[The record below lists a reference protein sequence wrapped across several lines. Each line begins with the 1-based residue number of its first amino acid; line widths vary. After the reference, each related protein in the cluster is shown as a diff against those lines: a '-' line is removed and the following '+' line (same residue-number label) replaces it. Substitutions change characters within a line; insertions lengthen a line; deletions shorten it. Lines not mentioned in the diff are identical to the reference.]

1 VKIVSVKA
9 GLPAPELKVSE
20 WVQGGPITLKDY
32 QGKVIVVE
40 VFQVNCP
47 GCFIYGIPEAID
59 TFQKYKNN
67 DVVVLG
73 LATAFED
80 FDKNTLENLKL
91 LLKEN
96 KVIGETLTTLT
107 YQNKLLNEGKLSY
120 SIPFPVGM
128 DMLVKE
134 KLPIEEKRIMEFVNA
149 NVPDFDLY
157 HQKDKEQIISR
168 VKSYLET
175 KPYSPL
181 TFEEYSLRGTPST
194 MFIDK
199 KGILRETTFGSTGLM
214 ATTVEKLLSE

>member
-1 VKIVSVKA
+1 MKFVTVKA
-9 GLPAPELKVSE
+9 GLPAPDLKVSE
-20 WVQGGPITLKDY
+20 WVQGGPISLKDY
-32 QGKVIVVE
+32 QGKVVVIE

-107 YQNKLLNEGKLSY
+107 YQSKLLNEGKLSY

-134 KLPIEEKRIMEFVNA
+134 ILPIEEKRIMEFVNA

-157 HQKDKEQIISR
+157 HKKDKEQIISR

-181 TFEEYSLRGTPST
+181 TFEEYSLRGTPSS

>member
-1 VKIVSVKA
+1 VKFVTVKA

-20 WVQGGPITLKDY
+20 WVQGGPISLKDY

-47 GCFIYGIPEAID
+47 GCFIYGLPEAID
-59 TFQKYKNN
+59 TFQKYNNN

-107 YQNKLLNEGKLSY
+107 FQSKLLNEGKLSY

-181 TFEEYSLRGTPST
+181 TFEEYSLRGTPSS

>member
-1 VKIVSVKA
+1 MTVTP

-20 WVQGGPITLKDY
+20 WVQGGPISLKDY

-59 TFQKYKNN
+59 TFQKYQNN

-107 YQNKLLNEGKLSY
+107 YQSKLLNEGKLSY

-128 DMLVKE
+128 DMLLKE

-181 TFEEYSLRGTPST
+181 TFEEYSLRGTPSS

>member
-1 VKIVSVKA
+1 VNFVTVKTGS
-9 GLPAPELKVSE
+9 PAPDLQVSE
-20 WVQGGPITLKDY
+20 WLQGGPINLKDY
-32 QGKVIVVE
+32 QGKVVVVE

-59 TFQKYKNN
+59 NYNKYKN
-67 DVVVLG
+67 DGVIILG

-80 FDKNTLENLKL
+80 FDKNTVENLRL
-91 LLKEN
+91 LLNEK

-107 YQNKLLNEGKLSY
+107 YQSKLLDEGMLTY

-128 DMLVKE
+128 DKLLKE
-134 KLPIEEKRIMEFVNA
+134 KLPINEKKIMEVVNA

-168 VKSYLET
+168 VKSYLER

-194 MFIDK
+194 IFIDK

-214 ATTVEKLLSE
+214 SATIEKLLSE

>member
-1 VKIVSVKA
+1 MTVKA
-9 GLPAPELKVSE
+9 GLPAPDLKVSE
-20 WVQGGPITLKDY
+20 WVQGGPINLKDY
-32 QGKVIVVE
+32 RGKVVVVE

-59 TFQKYKNN
+59 TFQRYKNN

-80 FDKNTLENLKL
+80 FEKNTLENLKL

-107 YQNKLLNEGKLSY
+107 YQSKLLNEGKLSY

-181 TFEEYSLRGTPST
+181 TFEEYSLRGTPSS

>member
-1 VKIVSVKA
+1 MKVKA
-9 GLPAPELKVSE
+9 GSPAPELKVSE
-20 WVQGGPITLKDY
+20 WVQGGSISLKDY

-59 TFQKYKNN
+59 TYQKYKSKG
-67 DVVVLG
+67 VVVLG

-80 FDKNTLENLKL
+80 FDKNTLENLKM

-107 YQNKLLNEGKLSY
+107 YQSKLLNKGKLSY
-120 SIPFPVGM
+120 NIPFPVGM

-134 KLPIEEKRIMEFVNA
+134 KLPIEDKRVMEFVNE
-149 NVPDFDLY
+149 NVLDFDLY

-175 KPYSPL
+175 KPFSPL
-181 TFEEYSLRGTPST
+181 TFEEYSLKGTPST
-194 MFIDK
+194 IFINK
-199 KGILRETTFGSTGLM
+199 NGILRETTFGSTGLM

>member
-1 VKIVSVKA
+1 MNFVTDKTGSA
-9 GLPAPELKVSE
+9 APDLQVSE
-20 WVQGGPITLKDY
+20 WVQGGPINLKDY
-32 QGKVIVVE
+32 QGKVVVVE

-59 TFQKYKNN
+59 NYNKYKN
-67 DVVVLG
+67 DGVIILG

-80 FDKNTLENLKL
+80 FDKNTIENLRL
-91 LLKEN
+91 LLNEK

-107 YQNKLLNEGKLSY
+107 YQSKLLDEGKLTY

-128 DMLVKE
+128 DKLLTE
-134 KLPIEEKRIMEFVNA
+134 KLPIDEKKIMEVVNA
-149 NVPDFDLY
+149 NIPDFDLY

-194 MFIDK
+194 IFIDK

-214 ATTVEKLLSE
+214 SANIEKLLSE

>member
-1 VKIVSVKA
+1 VNFVTVKA
-9 GLPAPELKVSE
+9 GSSAPDLQVSE
-20 WVQGGPITLKDY
+20 WVQGGPINLKDY
-32 QGKVIVVE
+32 QGKVVVVE

-59 TFQKYKNN
+59 NYNKYKN
-67 DVVVLG
+67 DGVVILG

-80 FDKNTLENLKL
+80 FDKNTIENLRL
-91 LLKEN
+91 LLNEK

-107 YQNKLLNEGKLSY
+107 YQSKLLDKGMLTY

-128 DMLVKE
+128 DKLLKE
-134 KLPIEEKRIMEFVNA
+134 ELPIDEKKIMEVVNA

-194 MFIDK
+194 IFIDK

-214 ATTVEKLLSE
+214 SATIEKLLSE

>member
-1 VKIVSVKA
+1 MV
-9 GLPAPELKVSE
+9 
-20 WVQGGPITLKDY
+20 
-32 QGKVIVVE
+32 VVE

-107 YQNKLLNEGKLSY
+107 YQSKL
-120 SIPFPVGM
+120 
-128 DMLVKE
+128 
-134 KLPIEEKRIMEFVNA
+134 
-149 NVPDFDLY
+149 
-157 HQKDKEQIISR
+157 Q
-168 VKSYLET
+168 
-175 KPYSPL
+175 
-181 TFEEYSLRGTPST
+181 
-194 MFIDK
+194 
-199 KGILRETTFGSTGLM
+199 
-214 ATTVEKLLSE
+214 

>member
-1 VKIVSVKA
+1 MNFVTVKIGS
-9 GLPAPELKVSE
+9 PAPDLQVNE
-20 WVQGGPITLKDY
+20 WVQGGPINLKDY
-32 QGKVIVVE
+32 QGKVVVVE

-59 TFQKYKNN
+59 NYNKYKN
-67 DVVVLG
+67 DGVIILG

-80 FDKNTLENLKL
+80 FDKNTIENLRL
-91 LLKEN
+91 LLNEK

-107 YQNKLLNEGKLSY
+107 YQSKLLDEGMLTY

-128 DMLVKE
+128 DKLLKE
-134 KLPIEEKRIMEFVNA
+134 KLPIDEKKIMEVVNA

-194 MFIDK
+194 IFIDK

-214 ATTVEKLLSE
+214 SATIEKLLSE

>member
-1 VKIVSVKA
+1 MTVKTGS
-9 GLPAPELKVSE
+9 PAPELQVSE
-20 WVQGGPITLKDY
+20 WVQGGPINLKDY
-32 QGKVIVVE
+32 QGKVVVVE

-47 GCFIYGIPEAID
+47 GCFVYGIPEAID
-59 TFQKYKNN
+59 NYNKYKNN
-67 DVVVLG
+67 GVEVVG

-80 FDKNTLENLKL
+80 FDKNTIENLKL
-91 LLKEN
+91 LLNEK

-107 YQNKLLNEGKLSY
+107 YQSKLLDEGMLTY
-120 SIPFPVGM
+120 NIPFPVGM
-128 DMLVKE
+128 DKLEKE
-134 KLPIEEKRIMEFVNA
+134 KLPINEKRIMEVVNA

-194 MFIDK
+194 IFIDK

-214 ATTVEKLLSE
+214 GATIEKLLSE

>member
-1 VKIVSVKA
+1 MTVKA
-9 GLPAPELKVSE
+9 GSPAPELKVSE
-20 WVQGGPITLKDY
+20 WVQGGPISLKDY

-59 TFQKYKNN
+59 TYQKYKNN

-91 LLKEN
+91 LLQES
-96 KVIGETLTTLT
+96 KVIGETLTTLS

-120 SIPFPVGM
+120 NIPFPVGM
-128 DMLVKE
+128 DMLLKE
-134 KLPIEEKRIMEFVNA
+134 RVPIEGKRIMEFVNA
-149 NVPDFDLY
+149 NVLDFELY
-157 HQKDKEQIISR
+157 HQKDKDQIISR

-175 KPYSPL
+175 KPYSPV
-181 TFEEYSLRGTPST
+181 TFEEYSLKGTPST
-194 MFIDK
+194 IFIDK
-199 KGILRETTFGSTGLM
+199 KGIFRESAFGSTGLM

>member
-1 VKIVSVKA
+1 MTVKA
-9 GLPAPELKVSE
+9 GSPAPELKVSQ
-20 WVQGGPITLKDY
+20 WVQGGPISLKDY

-59 TFQKYKNN
+59 TYQKYKNN
-67 DVVVLG
+67 GVVVLG

-91 LLKEN
+91 LLQKS
-96 KVIGETLTTLT
+96 KVIGETLTTLS

-120 SIPFPVGM
+120 NIPFPVGM
-128 DMLVKE
+128 DMLLKE
-134 KLPIEEKRIMEFVNA
+134 RLPIEGKRIMEFVNA
-149 NVPDFDLY
+149 NVLDFDLY
-157 HQKDKEQIISR
+157 HQKDKDQIISR

-175 KPYSPL
+175 KPYSPV
-181 TFEEYSLRGTPST
+181 TFEEYSLKGTPST
-194 MFIDK
+194 IFIDK
-199 KGILRETTFGSTGLM
+199 KGILRETAFGSTGLM

>member
-1 VKIVSVKA
+1 MKFVTVKA
-9 GLPAPELKVSE
+9 GLPAPDLKVSE
-20 WVQGGPITLKDY
+20 WVQGGPINLKDY
-32 QGKVIVVE
+32 QGKVVVVE

-80 FDKNTLENLKL
+80 FEKNTLENLKL

-107 YQNKLLNEGKLSY
+107 YQSKLLNEGKLSY

-181 TFEEYSLRGTPST
+181 TFEEYSLRGTPSS

>member
-1 VKIVSVKA
+1 MKFVTVKA
-9 GLPAPELKVSE
+9 GSPAPDLKVSE
-20 WVQGGPITLKDY
+20 WVQGGPISLKDY

-47 GCFIYGIPEAID
+47 GCFIYGLPEAID

-67 DVVVLG
+67 EVVVLG

-107 YQNKLLNEGKLSY
+107 YQSKLLNEGKLLY

-181 TFEEYSLRGTPST
+181 TFEEYSLRGTPSS

-214 ATTVEKLLSE
+214 ATNVEKLLSE

>member
-1 VKIVSVKA
+1 MKFVTVKA
-9 GLPAPELKVSE
+9 GLPAPDLKVSE
-20 WVQGGPITLKDY
+20 WVQGGPINLKDY
-32 QGKVIVVE
+32 RGKVVVVE

-80 FDKNTLENLKL
+80 FEKNTLENLKL
-91 LLKEN
+91 LLKEK

-107 YQNKLLNEGKLSY
+107 YQSKLLNEGKLSY

-181 TFEEYSLRGTPST
+181 TFEEYCLRGTPSS

>member
-1 VKIVSVKA
+1 VTVKIGS
-9 GLPAPELKVSE
+9 LAPDLQVNE
-20 WVQGGPITLKDY
+20 WVQGGPINLKDY
-32 QGKVIVVE
+32 QGEVVVVE

-59 TFQKYKNN
+59 NYNKYKN
-67 DVVVLG
+67 DGVIILG

-80 FDKNTLENLKL
+80 FDKNTVENLRL
-91 LLKEN
+91 LLNEK

-107 YQNKLLNEGKLSY
+107 YQSKLLDKGMLTY

-128 DMLVKE
+128 DKLLKE
-134 KLPIEEKRIMEFVNA
+134 KLPIDEKKIMEVVNA
-149 NVPDFDLY
+149 NIPDFDLY

-194 MFIDK
+194 IFIDK
-199 KGILRETTFGSTGLM
+199 KGILRESTFGSTGLM
-214 ATTVEKLLSE
+214 SATIEKLLSE

>member
-1 VKIVSVKA
+1 MNFVTVKA
-9 GLPAPELKVSE
+9 GSPAPELKVSE
-20 WVQGGPITLKDY
+20 WIQGGPSSLKDY
-32 QGKVIVVE
+32 QGNVVVVE

-59 TFQKYKNN
+59 TYQKYKNN
-67 DVVVLG
+67 GVVVLG

-80 FDKNTLENLKL
+80 FDKNTVENLRL

-107 YQNKLLNEGKLSY
+107 YQSKLLNEGRLSY
-120 SIPFPVGM
+120 YIPFPVGM

-134 KLPIEEKRIMEFVNA
+134 KLPIEDKSIMEFVNA
-149 NVPDFDLY
+149 NVPDFELY

-175 KPYSPL
+175 KPCSPL
-181 TFEEYSLRGTPST
+181 TFEEYSLKGTPST
-194 MFIDK
+194 IFIDK
-199 KGILRETTFGSTGLM
+199 KGSLRETTFGSTGLM
-214 ATTVEKLLSE
+214 GSTVEKLLSE

>member
-1 VKIVSVKA
+1 MKFVTVKA
-9 GLPAPELKVSE
+9 GSPAPDLKVSE
-20 WVQGGPITLKDY
+20 WVQGGPISLKDY

-47 GCFIYGIPEAID
+47 GCFIYGLPEAID

-80 FDKNTLENLKL
+80 FEKNTLENLKL

-107 YQNKLLNEGKLSY
+107 YQSKLLNEGKLSY

-181 TFEEYSLRGTPST
+181 TFEEYSLRGTPSS

-214 ATTVEKLLSE
+214 ATNVEKLLSE

>member
-1 VKIVSVKA
+1 MTVKA
-9 GLPAPELKVSE
+9 GSPAPELKVSE
-20 WVQGGPITLKDY
+20 WVQGGPISLKDY
-32 QGKVIVVE
+32 QGKVVVVE

-59 TFQKYKNN
+59 TYQKYKNN

-91 LLKEN
+91 LLQES
-96 KVIGETLTTLT
+96 KVIGETLTTLS

-120 SIPFPVGM
+120 NIPFPVGM
-128 DMLVKE
+128 DMLLKE
-134 KLPIEEKRIMEFVNA
+134 RVPIEGKRIMEFVNA
-149 NVPDFDLY
+149 NVLDFELY
-157 HQKDKEQIISR
+157 HQKDKDQIISR

-175 KPYSPL
+175 KPYSPV
-181 TFEEYSLRGTPST
+181 TFEEYSLKGTPST
-194 MFIDK
+194 IFIDK
-199 KGILRETTFGSTGLM
+199 KGIFRESAFGSTGLM

>member
-1 VKIVSVKA
+1 VTVKA
-9 GLPAPELKVSE
+9 GSAAPELKVSE
-20 WVQGGPITLKDY
+20 WVQGGPISLKDY
-32 QGKVIVVE
+32 QGKVVVVE

-59 TFQKYKNN
+59 TYQKYKNN

-91 LLKEN
+91 LLQES
-96 KVIGETLTTLT
+96 KVIGETLTTLS

-120 SIPFPVGM
+120 NIPFPVGM
-128 DMLVKE
+128 DMLLKE
-134 KLPIEEKRIMEFVNA
+134 RVPIEGKRIMEFVNA
-149 NVPDFDLY
+149 NVLDFELY
-157 HQKDKEQIISR
+157 HQKDKDQIISR

-175 KPYSPL
+175 KPYSPV
-181 TFEEYSLRGTPST
+181 TFEEYSLKGTPST
-194 MFIDK
+194 IFIDK
-199 KGILRETTFGSTGLM
+199 KGIFRESAFGSTGLM

>member
-1 VKIVSVKA
+1 MSVKA

-91 LLKEN
+91 LLNEN

>member
-1 VKIVSVKA
+1 VKFVTVKL
-9 GLPAPELKVSE
+9 GSPAPELKVSE
-20 WVQGGPITLKDY
+20 WVQGGPISLKDY
-32 QGKVIVVE
+32 QGKVVVVE

-91 LLKEN
+91 LLKEK

-107 YQNKLLNEGKLSY
+107 YQSKLLNEGKLSY

-168 VKSYLET
+168 VKSYIET

-181 TFEEYSLRGTPST
+181 TFEEYSLRGTPSS

>member
-1 VKIVSVKA
+1 VKFVTVKL
-9 GLPAPELKVSE
+9 GSPAPELKVSE
-20 WVQGGPITLKDY
+20 WVQGGPISLKDY
-32 QGKVIVVE
+32 QGKVVVVE

-91 LLKEN
+91 LLKEK

-107 YQNKLLNEGKLSY
+107 YQSKLLNEGKLSY

-168 VKSYLET
+168 VKSYVET

-181 TFEEYSLRGTPST
+181 TFEEYSLRGTPSS

>member
-1 VKIVSVKA
+1 MKFVTVKA
-9 GLPAPELKVSE
+9 GLPAPDLKVSE
-20 WVQGGPITLKDY
+20 WVQGGPINLKDY
-32 QGKVIVVE
+32 RGKVVVVE

-80 FDKNTLENLKL
+80 FEKNTLENLKL

-107 YQNKLLNEGKLSY
+107 YQSKLLNEGKLSY
-120 SIPFPVGM
+120 NIPFPVGM

-181 TFEEYSLRGTPST
+181 TFEEYSLRGTPSS

>member
-1 VKIVSVKA
+1 MTVKA
-9 GLPAPELKVSE
+9 GSPAPELKVSE
-20 WVQGGPITLKDY
+20 WVQGGPISLKDY

-47 GCFIYGIPEAID
+47 GCFVYGIPEAID

-80 FDKNTLENLKL
+80 FEKNTLENLKL
-91 LLKEN
+91 LLNEN

-107 YQNKLLNEGKLSY
+107 YQSKLLNDGKLSY

-199 KGILRETTFGSTGLM
+199 KGILREMTFGSTGLM

>member
-1 VKIVSVKA
+1 MTVKA
-9 GLPAPELKVSE
+9 GSPAPELKVGE
-20 WVQGGPITLKDY
+20 WVQGGPISLKDY

-59 TFQKYKNN
+59 TYQKYKNN
-67 DVVVLG
+67 GVVVLG

-91 LLKEN
+91 LLQES
-96 KVIGETLTTLT
+96 KVIGETLTTLS

-120 SIPFPVGM
+120 NIPFPVGM
-128 DMLVKE
+128 DMLLKE
-134 KLPIEEKRIMEFVNA
+134 RLPIEGKRIMEFVNA
-149 NVPDFDLY
+149 NVLDFDLY
-157 HQKDKEQIISR
+157 HQKDKDQIISR

-175 KPYSPL
+175 KPYSPV
-181 TFEEYSLRGTPST
+181 TFEEYSLKGTPST
-194 MFIDK
+194 IFIDK
-199 KGILRETTFGSTGLM
+199 KGILRETAFGSTGLM